1 MVVEI
6 ATVVA
11 SAPCVLLPEPLLA
24 VVVFEQ
30 HPVVSVVVTGPEV
43 CGTWVVVPG
52 ESMDTPRVL
61 AVVRAEV
68 FMALEVGTVLCWT
81 VAVVETLDAE
91 VRFCLTVVFGVVLD
105 GFLVVG
111 AASWEASS
119 GDNSSSSSA
128 ESASAQRIVS
138 LPLGREQVAA
148 GPAEGPRVR
157 AVGAWAP
164 LGEACGWLRRPGC
177 GTGLP
182 GRAAPALPPCCCRRA
197 GLGRRASGRG
207 AAAAAASWAASA
219 RLRQIGRAHV

>member
-1 MVVEI
+1 MVSGFTVVMEI

-24 VVVFEQ
+24 VVVLSEQ

-61 AVVRAEV
+61 AVVGAEV

-111 AASWEASS
+111 AAVCK
-119 GDNSSSSSA
+119 DNTEWS
-128 ESASAQRIVS
+128 
-138 LPLGREQVAA
+138 
-148 GPAEGPRVR
+148 
-157 AVGAWAP
+157 
-164 LGEACGWLRRPGC
+164 
-177 GTGLP
+177 
-182 GRAAPALPPCCCRRA
+182 
-197 GLGRRASGRG
+197 
-207 AAAAAASWAASA
+207 
-219 RLRQIGRAHV
+219 